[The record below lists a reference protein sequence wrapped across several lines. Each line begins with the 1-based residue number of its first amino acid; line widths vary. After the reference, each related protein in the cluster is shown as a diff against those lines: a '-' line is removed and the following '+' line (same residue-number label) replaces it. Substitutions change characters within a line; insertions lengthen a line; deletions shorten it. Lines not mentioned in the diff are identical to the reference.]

1 MFLLGKPREYFEG
14 YEVKIFVCEA
24 NAKSF
29 FRYRKNLSLGS
40 HFMCADEKCVRNNRA
55 LKLKNLSTERKKL
68 DNFQNKMKRNE
79 RKVLE
84 LVILFVSEKCEN
96 CLCALT
102 VNPIRPPLS
111 TLCRNE
117 KVGLNKSLK
126 CSEWMKQCDKRNF
139 PIHKFKF
146 QCWNENNFLFFYQE
160 ISRTPQVCKSKV
172 M

>member
-29 FRYRKNLSLGS
+29 FRYRKIS
-40 HFMCADEKCVRNNRA
+40 HSGRISCVLMRNVYEITGHWNWKISRQNA
-55 LKLKNLSTERKKL
+55 KKL

-111 TLCRNE
+111 ASCRNE

-146 QCWNENNFLFFYQE
+146 QCWKGNNCFILLSG
-160 ISRTPQVCKSKV
+160 ISPTRKVCKSKV